1 MKSVRNILFLVVG
14 LTGAAFTA
22 AAHGDEFKPAFV
34 SNLTPAYLD
43 VQAALA
49 ADDLDATK
57 VAAKALMTTAKK
69 GPAFED
75 FTGPVQM
82 IIDAA
87 DLKAARASFKEA
99 SGELITLIKHVGTE
113 GDRDLY
119 VAHCPM
125 AFGGKG
131 GDWLQADQKIAN
143 PYYGAA
149 MLTCGSIKTQA
160 AKHEMKMDDH
170 TAMPGMDH
178 GGSHH

>member
-1 MKSVRNILFLVVG
+1 MKSLRSILLLVVG
-14 LTGAAFTA
+14 LTAAAFTA
-22 AAHGDEFKPAFV
+22 AAHGDEFKAAFV
-34 SNLTPAYLD
+34 SSLTPAYLD

-49 ADDLDATK
+49 ADDLGATK
-57 VAAKALMTTAKK
+57 AAAQTLLTTAKR
-69 GPAFED
+69 GPIFED

-87 DLKAARASFKEA
+87 DLKAARGAFKEA